1 MSDELFQQVLKRFR
15 LPPAVGDE
23 PLMRAGA
30 EDVLTALAHFAELLP
45 ADERPTDALELL
57 EFAASTNAFEPLR
70 LERGLPATV
79 VFYAAVHPA
88 YFTGE
93 GRIGG
98 AAWRLCYTDGGAVGP
113 SPVRERLLDE
123 VIRLAEAMHD
133 KNPFGEVPFDGG
145 KTVILQEG
153 ARFQAMTA
161 LYGDAG
167 MASFNLAKGG
177 IRYYASGGSGLA
189 QDWQATVARPASAAV
204 DAEEKR
210 AALRRWAASS
220 ALAGVLAHAYIGG
233 PDMRMGEEEMAWVD
247 AAAAEIGAARRMR
260 QHPAVTGLAAAAGG
274 FPHQAWELTGR
285 TVAASLKEA
294 LRHPGMTRYG
304 LPPAGYPARPIRV
317 LIQGFGD
324 VGGSVARLLT
334 EESPDQGAGAE
345 HGGGAFWPRSG
356 QRRGVVTPADGGRRE
371 QGAGR
376 GDARGDAL
384 AFRIAGV
391 ADELGA
397 IYRTEGLDAA
407 ELLRLR
413 QLRRPIVEY
422 TAPLDALW
430 VAAPSEA
437 DRARPEFRGTDS
449 RELILQEADVFIPA
463 AIPNVIDDSVARRL
477 RVRLVAEGANNAVAP
492 RTEEILHEQ
501 EVLYLPGQALNWGG
515 VKGSTLE
522 ALFRELTKR
531 TLPFV
536 QVEERVREALAPFGP
551 AVDAGWA
558 VELLRSGL
566 SGPPLVLE
574 TGEDLRRA
582 FAVAVLEDLARS
594 NIRWLMNDLVASR
607 YERPPLERMRA
618 LARTIR
624 ARKVQLL
631 SLIELGL
638 GAEFFAPATTLARQK
653 SLLDDRLKELL
664 SDTGHGGLTATQ
676 VVEQRQML
684 QQLQNDVG
692 NGLSPVFASLLA
704 ALDLARQKVM
714 DPDGYSQE
722 SLRRDLAILQAH
734 DGSGADASQGVRALD
749 LSRLEDSLYRLQ
761 RVHPGANRA
770 EFVRALAGL
779 LRARELSP
787 IARRNA
793 ALALAKLG
801 SADAGPCAALLDG
814 LSDPDLSVR
823 ATCRWA
829 LDQMAIAAAVDR

>member
-1 MSDELFQQVLKRFR
+1 MNDEVVQRVLKRFR
-15 LPPAVGDE
+15 RPVAAGQEPLARAAVGDV
-23 PLMRAGA
+23 LM
-30 EDVLTALAHFAELLP
+30 ALAHFAELLP
-45 ADERPTDALELL
+45 PDERPTDALDLL

-70 LERGLPATV
+70 LVGARHASPLPVTV

-88 YFTGE
+88 YFSGE
-93 GRIGG
+93 GRIGE
-98 AAWRLCYTDGGAVGP
+98 AAWRLCYTDGGAIGR
-113 SPVRERLLDE
+113 SPARERLLDE

-145 KTVILQEG
+145 KTVIVQEG
-153 ARFQAMTA
+153 ARFQAVTA

-167 MASFNLAKGG
+167 MASFVLAKGG
-177 IRYYASGGSGLA
+177 VRYYASG
-189 QDWQATVARPASAAV
+189 AV
-204 DAEEKR
+204 DAVEKI
-210 AALRRWAASS
+210 AGLRRWAASS
-220 ALAGVLAHAYIGG
+220 ALAGVLAHVYIGG

-247 AAAAEIGAARRMR
+247 DAAAEIGAARRMR

-294 LRHPGMTRYG
+294 LRHPGMARYG
-304 LPPAGYPARPIRV
+304 LPPPGYPDRPIRV

-334 EESPDQGAGAE
+334 EESPD
-345 HGGGAFWPRSG
+345 
-356 QRRGVVTPADGGRRE
+356 
-371 QGAGR
+371 
-376 GDARGDAL
+376 L

-391 ADELGA
+391 ADEVGA
-397 IYRTEGLDAA
+397 IYRAEGLDAA
-407 ELLRLR
+407 GLLRLR
-413 QLRRPIVEY
+413 AARRPIVEY
-422 TAPLDALW
+422 TGPVDALW

-463 AIPNVIDDSVARRL
+463 AIPNVIDDPVAPRL

-492 RTEEILHEQ
+492 RTEELLHEQ
-501 EVLYLPGQALNWGG
+501 GVLYLPGQALNWGG

-531 TLPFV
+531 TLPFT
-536 QVEERVREALAPFGP
+536 QVEEQIREALAPLGP
-551 AVDAGWA
+551 AVDTGWA

-574 TGEDLRRA
+574 TGEDLRQA

-607 YERPPLERMRA
+607 FERPPLQGMRA
-618 LARTIR
+618 LSRTIR

-638 GAEFFAPATTLARQK
+638 GAEFFRPETTLARQK

-664 SDTGHGGLTATQ
+664 SDSGHGGLTATQ

-722 SLRRDLAILQAH
+722 SLRRDLAILQEGGVPA
-734 DGSGADASQGVRALD
+734 GGRSAASRPLH

-770 EFVRALAGL
+770 EFVGALADL
-779 LRARELSP
+779 LRAPELSP

-801 SADAGPCAALLDG
+801 SADAGPCEALRDALT
-814 LSDPDLSVR
+814 DPDLSVR
-823 ATCRWA
+823 ATSRWA
-829 LDQMAIAAAVDR
+829 LDQMAIAAVDR

>member
-1 MSDELFQQVLKRFR
+1 VTTNAVLTRFR
-15 LPPAVGDE
+15 RAAADARE
-23 PLMRAGA
+23 PLTRGGVD
-30 EDVLTALAHFAELLP
+30 DVVAALAHFSELLP
-45 ADERPTDALELL
+45 PDERPADNLELL

-70 LERGLPATV
+70 VERGLPVTL
-79 VFYAAVHPA
+79 VFYAGVHPA
-88 YFTGE
+88 YFDGE
-93 GRIGG
+93 GRIGE
-98 AAWRLCYTDGGAVGP
+98 AAWRLCYTDGGLIGP
-113 SPVRERLLDE
+113 SPARERLLDE

-145 KTVILQEG
+145 KTVIVQEG
-153 ARFQAMTA
+153 GRFQAVTA
-161 LYGDAG
+161 LYGDPS
-167 MASFNLAKGG
+167 MASFILAKGG
-177 IRYYASGGSGLA
+177 IRYYASG
-189 QDWQATVARPASAAV
+189 AV
-204 DAEEKR
+204 DAAEKED
-210 AALRRWAASS
+210 ALRRWAASS
-220 ALAGVLAHAYIGG
+220 ALAGVLAHKYIGG

-247 AAAAEIGAARRMR
+247 AAAAAIGAARRVR
-260 QHPAVTGLAAAAGG
+260 QHPAVTGLTAAAGG

-294 LRHPGMTRYG
+294 LRHPGIARYG
-304 LPPAGYPARPIRV
+304 LPPPGYPARPIRV

-334 EESPDQGAGAE
+334 EESPDV
-345 HGGGAFWPRSG
+345 AF
-356 QRRGVVTPADGGRRE
+356 QIV
-371 QGAGR
+371 
-376 GDARGDAL
+376 
-384 AFRIAGV
+384 GV
-391 ADELGA
+391 ADEFGA
-397 IYRTEGLDAA
+397 VYRAEGLDAA

-413 QLRRPIVEY
+413 AARRPITEY
-422 TAPLDALW
+422 TSPLDALW
-430 VAAPSEA
+430 ITAPADAGDPLAAPSA
-437 DRARPEFRGTDS
+437 AGTARAGVARPEFRGTDS

-463 AIPNVIDDSVARRL
+463 AIPNVIDAGVAPRL

-492 RTEEILHEQ
+492 RTEEMLHDQ
-501 EVLYLPGQALNWGG
+501 GVLYLPGQAMNWGG

-531 TLPFV
+531 TISFA
-536 QVEERVREALAPFGP
+536 QVEEQVRRALAPMGP

-566 SGPPLVLE
+566 SGPPLVAE
-574 TGEDLRRA
+574 TGEDLRRG
-582 FAVAVLEDLARS
+582 FAVAILEDLARS
-594 NIRWLMNDLVASR
+594 NTRWLMNDLVASR
-607 YERPPLERMRA
+607 HERPPLQGMRA
-618 LARTIR
+618 LSRTVR

-638 GAEFFAPATTLARQK
+638 GQEFFAPETTLARQK

-664 SDTGHGGLTATQ
+664 SDTGHGSLTATQ

-722 SLRRDLAILQAH
+722 SLRRDLAILQKH
-734 DGSGADASQGVRALD
+734 DAPLA
-749 LSRLEDSLYRLQ
+749 RLEDSLYRLQ

-770 EFVRALAGL
+770 DFVQALAAL
-779 LRARELSP
+779 LRERELSP
-787 IARRNA
+787 IVRRNA

-801 SADAGPCAALLDG
+801 SADSGPGAALLDA

-829 LDQMAIAAAVDR
+829 LDQMAIPATSGEP